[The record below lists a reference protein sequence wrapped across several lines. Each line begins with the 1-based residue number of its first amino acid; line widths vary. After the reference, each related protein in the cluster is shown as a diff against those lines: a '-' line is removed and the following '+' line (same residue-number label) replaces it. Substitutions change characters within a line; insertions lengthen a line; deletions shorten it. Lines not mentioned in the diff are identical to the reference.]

1 MCNFGLSPRTVIPD
15 LLCKHKALR
24 LSYVKD

>member
-1 MCNFGLSPRTVIPD
+1 MRTLGLSPRTVIPD
-15 LLCKHKALR
+15 LLRKRKALR